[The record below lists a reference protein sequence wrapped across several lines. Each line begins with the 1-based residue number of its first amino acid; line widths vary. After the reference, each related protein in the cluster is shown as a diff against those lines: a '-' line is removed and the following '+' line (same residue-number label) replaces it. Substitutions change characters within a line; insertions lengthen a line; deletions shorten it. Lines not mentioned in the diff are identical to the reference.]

1 MDTKHTKT
9 IAMKHTLISRIALLS
24 FILVFFTKCEKDE
37 RDLNMDLT
45 EVKNLFTPVDGES
58 ITLKPA
64 SGATVSFEWEQAKAA
79 DGSLV
84 LYEVAFDQQ
93 TGDFTTPFYTVVS
106 DNRGV
111 NNKLTLTHGDLNKI
125 AELGGAKFFEKKKF
139 KWTVLAS
146 KGTNVKKSTMT
157 RTLEL
162 ERPGGFDVLPGTL
175 YLTGS
180 ATENGDALANAMK
193 MKQTSP
199 GVFEI
204 YSKLKA
210 GTYKFVEGTTGTPK
224 SYYIFDD
231 NGIKAIG
238 MNGETTFSGSDKI
251 MRIRLDFNNINAS
264 YAEVKEV
271 KLWYSAGNTFW
282 TTLSYTS
289 NGIWRKDNQTV
300 TYTQMPWGF
309 DERYKYLMV
318 IDEGAGNK
326 DQWLNS
332 NFGDPA
338 GQDGQ
343 YPSSETYR
351 TINFTA
357 NNSSQWDWGWKFDR
371 NYLPQGTVASFWV
384 SLRGSDN
391 AYTQNY
397 QK

>member
-1 MDTKHTKT
+1 
-9 IAMKHTLISRIALLS
+9 MKHTLMGRIALLS
-24 FILVFFTKCEKDE
+24 FILVLFTKCEKDE
-37 RDLNMDLT
+37 RELNMDLT

-58 ITLKPA
+58 IVLKPA
-64 SGATVSFEWEQAKAA
+64 LGQSVSFEWEQAKAA

-84 LYEVAFDQQ
+84 LYEVSFDQEN
-93 TGDFTTPFYTVVS
+93 GDFSSPFYTVVS

-125 AELGGAKFFEKKKF
+125 AELGGSAFFQKKKF

-146 KGTNVKKSTMT
+146 KGTNVKKAAVSKI
-157 RTLEL
+157 LEL
-162 ERPGGFDVLPGTL
+162 ERPGGFDVLPGAL

-180 ATENGDALANAMK
+180 ATENGATLANAMK
-193 MKQTSP
+193 MRQISP

-210 GTYKFVEGTTGTPK
+210 GTYKFVDATSGTPK

-238 MNGETTFSGSDKI
+238 MGNETTFSGAEKI

-289 NGIWRKDNQTV
+289 NGVWRKDGFTV
-300 TYTQMPWGF
+300 AYTQMPWGF

-343 YPSSETYR
+343 YPSSEAYR

-357 NNSSQWDWGWKFDR
+357 NNNSQWDWGWKFDR
-371 NYLPQGTVASFWV
+371 NYLPQGTVANFWV
-384 SLRGSDN
+384 SLRGSDA

>member
-1 MDTKHTKT
+1 
-9 IAMKHTLISRIALLS
+9 MKHTLMGRIALLS
-24 FILVFFTKCEKDE
+24 FILVLFTKCEKDE
-37 RDLNMDLT
+37 RELNMDLT

-58 ITLKPA
+58 IVLKPA
-64 SGATVSFEWEQAKAA
+64 LGQSVSFEWEQAKAA

-84 LYEVAFDQQ
+84 LYEVSFDQEN
-93 TGDFTTPFYTVVS
+93 GDFSSPFYTVVS

-125 AELGGAKFFEKKKF
+125 AELGGSAFFQKKKF

-146 KGTNVKKSTMT
+146 KGTNVKKAAVSKI
-157 RTLEL
+157 LEL
-162 ERPGGFDVLPGTL
+162 ERPGGFDVLPGAL

-180 ATENGDALANAMK
+180 ATENGATLANAMK
-193 MKQTSP
+193 MRQISP

-210 GTYKFVEGTTGTPK
+210 GTYKFVDATSGTPK

-238 MNGETTFSGSDKI
+238 MGNETTFSGAEKI
-251 MRIRLDFNNINAS
+251 MQIRLDFNNINAS

-289 NGIWRKDNQTV
+289 NGVWRKDGFTV
-300 TYTQMPWGF
+300 AYTQMPWGF

-343 YPSSETYR
+343 YPSSEAYR

-357 NNSSQWDWGWKFDR
+357 NNNSQWDWGWKFDR
-371 NYLPQGTVASFWV
+371 NYLPQGTVANFWV
-384 SLRGSDN
+384 SLRGSDA

>member
-1 MDTKHTKT
+1 
-9 IAMKHTLISRIALLS
+9 MKYTLLSRIALLS

-37 RDLNMDLT
+37 RELNMELT
-45 EVKNLFTPVDGES
+45 EVKNLFTPVDGEA
-58 ITLKPA
+58 IVLKPA
-64 SGATVSFEWEQAKAA
+64 LGQSVTFEWEQAKAA

-84 LYEVAFDQQ
+84 LYEVSFDQES
-93 TGDFTTPFYTVVS
+93 GDFSKPFYTIVS

-125 AELGGAKFFEKKKF
+125 AELGGSVFFQKKKF

-146 KGTNVKKSTMT
+146 KGTNVKKAAMT
-157 RTLEL
+157 RLLEL
-162 ERPGGFDVLPGTL
+162 ERPGGFDVLPGSL

-180 ATENGDALANAMK
+180 ASENGDVLANAMK
-193 MKQTSP
+193 MRQTSP

-210 GTYKFVEGTTGTPK
+210 GTYKFVDGTSGTPK

-231 NGIKAIG
+231 NGVNAIG
-238 MNGETTFSGSDKI
+238 MGSESTFAGAEKI

-282 TTLSYTS
+282 TTLPYTS
-289 NGIWRKDNQTV
+289 NGIWRRNGFTV
-300 TYTQMPWGF
+300 AYTQMPWGF

-343 YPSSETYR
+343 YPSAEAYR

-357 NNSSQWDWGWKFDR
+357 NNNSQWDWGWKFDR
-371 NYLPQGTVASFWV
+371 NYLPQGTVANFWV
-384 SLRGSDN
+384 SLRGSDA

>member
-1 MDTKHTKT
+1 
-9 IAMKHTLISRIALLS
+9 MKHTLISRFALLS

-37 RDLNMDLT
+37 RELNMDLT

-58 ITLKPA
+58 IALKPA
-64 SGATVSFEWEQAKAA
+64 LGQSVSFEWEQAKAA

-84 LYEVAFDQQ
+84 LYEVSFDQEN
-93 TGDFTTPFYTVVS
+93 GDFSSPFYTIVS

-125 AELGGAKFFEKKKF
+125 AELGGSAFFQKKKF

-146 KGTNVKKSTMT
+146 KGTNVKKAAVSKI
-157 RTLEL
+157 LEL
-162 ERPGGFDVLPGTL
+162 ERPGGFNVLPGSL

-180 ATENGDALANAMK
+180 ATENGATLANAMK
-193 MKQTSP
+193 MRQISP

-210 GTYKFVEGTTGTPK
+210 GTYKFVDANSGTPK

-238 MNGETTFSGSDKI
+238 MGNETTFSGAEKI

-289 NGIWRKDNQTV
+289 NGVWRKDGFTV
-300 TYTQMPWGF
+300 AYTQMPWGF
-309 DERYKYLMV
+309 DERYKYLMI

-343 YPSSETYR
+343 YPSSEAYR

-357 NNSSQWDWGWKFDR
+357 NNNSQWDWGWKFDR
-371 NYLPQGTVASFWV
+371 NYLPQGTVANFWV
-384 SLRGSDN
+384 SLRGSDA